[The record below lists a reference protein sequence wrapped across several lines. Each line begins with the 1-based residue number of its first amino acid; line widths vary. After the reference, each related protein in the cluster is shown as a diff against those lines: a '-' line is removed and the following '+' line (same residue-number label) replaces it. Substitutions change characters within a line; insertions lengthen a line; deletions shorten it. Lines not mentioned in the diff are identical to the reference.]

1 MKKLI
6 ILTFGLIIMGFSA
19 CKKVTEQY
27 YTTPNQTIFYD
38 INSSS
43 WTSSNANFT
52 YKATLNFLQ
61 GDSYLNTYDGI
72 LVYISYD
79 GGTNFISVP
88 QTYNGLAYSFS
99 VNNNKVLLE
108 VQSSDYNTAIANP
121 GAMFVKIVLI
131 PSAE

>member
-6 ILTFGLIIMGFSA
+6 IVILGFIVIGFSS
-19 CKKVTEQY
+19 CKKVIEQY
-27 YTTPNQTIFYD
+27 YTTPNQTIFYN
-38 INSSS
+38 INASN

-52 YKATLNFLQ
+52 YKTTLSFLQ
-61 GDSYLNTYDGI
+61 SDSYLNTYDGI

-79 GGTNFISVP
+79 GGTNFIAIP

-99 VNNNKVLLE
+99 VNNNKVVLE

-121 GAMFVKIVLI
+121 GSMFVKVVLI
-131 PSAE
+131 PSVE